1 MRIGTSYGF
10 SPVMRSYI
18 SKRLPYFSAMTSRP
32 SRSVASEK
40 SR

>member
-10 SPVMRSYI
+10 SPVIRAYMSN
-18 SKRLPYFSAMTSRP
+18 RLPYFASTAALP
-32 SRSVASEK
+32 SRSMASVK